1 MVAFSFDMVGFDLD
15 GTLFDTG
22 GDLAAAVNATLA
34 GEGRT
39 TLPAEAVL
47 KMVGGGSRRMLSSAL
62 AATGGCD
69 EALLDRLYPKLLKA
83 YEADIARLT
92 KPFPGALEALDALA
106 ARGVKIALVTN
117 KLEHLAEA
125 MLAAMGLRDRFA
137 TVIGGDTLATA
148 KPDSAPIREMI
159 ARLGGGRAA
168 FVGDSRFDLEAARNA
183 GIPVVLVSFGYRLDP
198 IEALP
203 ADAVIDRFAD
213 LIPALEAL
221 PA

>member
-1 MVAFSFDMVGFDLD
+1 MTAFSFPIVGFDLD

-22 GDLAAAVNATLA
+22 GDLAAAVNVTLA
-34 GEGRT
+34 GEGRAL
-39 TLPAEAVL
+39 LPTEAIL
-47 KMVGGGSRRMLSSAL
+47 KMVGAGSRHMLGEAL

-69 EALLDRLYPKLLKA
+69 DALLDRLYPKLLVA

-92 KPFPGALEALDALA
+92 KPYPGALDALDQLA

-125 MLAAMGLRDRFA
+125 MLAGLGLRSRFA
-137 TVIGGDTLATA
+137 TVIGGDTLGVA
-148 KPDSAPIREMI
+148 KPDPAPIREMI

-168 FVGDSRFDLEAARNA
+168 FVGDSRFDVEAAHNA
-183 GIPVVLVSFGYRLDP
+183 GIPVVLVSFGYRLDA
-198 IEALP
+198 IEALH
-203 ADAVIDRFAD
+203 ADAVIDHFAD

>member
-1 MVAFSFDMVGFDLD
+1 MTAFSFQIVGFDLD
-15 GTLFDTG
+15 GTLFDTS
-22 GDLAAAVNATLA
+22 GDLAAAVNVTLA
-34 GEGRT
+34 DAGRAA
-39 TLPAEAVL
+39 LPTEAVL
-47 KMVGGGSRRMLSSAL
+47 KMVGGGSRRMLSEAL

-69 EALLDRLYPKLLKA
+69 EALLDRLYPKLLAA

-92 KPFPGALEALDALA
+92 RPYPGALEALDQLA

-125 MLAAMGLRDRFA
+125 MLAAMGLRTRFA
-137 TVIGGDTLATA
+137 TVIGGDTLAVA
-148 KPDSAPIREMI
+148 KPDPAPIREMI
-159 ARLGGGRAA
+159 ARLGGGCAA
-168 FVGDSRFDLEAARNA
+168 FVGDSRFDVEAARNA

-198 IEALP
+198 IEALA